1 MVRMYQVVPWYLVP
15 GTMVWYLCERKKE
28 RETFSFFVSF
38 SVQSVVSSFFFG
50 I

>member
-1 MVRMYQVVPWYLVP
+1 MVRRYQVVPWYH

-28 RETFSFFVSF
+28 REAFSFFVSF